1 MALSVLMIRVHAK
14 MKPSHKDPLRSHTE
28 AAEHRHRILSHGFTL
43 IEVLLALAI
52 LAIGLTSLLKS
63 NAQNIQFAS
72 RLKDKAIAHQV
83 AMSAIADIQTNAVTV
98 PVNRETTHTTKAL
111 GATWY
116 WRASV
121 SPTTLPSLQ
130 QIAVSVSPRKTGPF
144 TNRLIGYR
152 YAP

>member
-1 MALSVLMIRVHAK
+1 MGRSILMIQIHGK
-14 MKPSHKDPLRSHTE
+14 MSLSHTK
-28 AAEHRHRILSHGFTL
+28 ALRPAGRGDLNLSRGFTL

-63 NAQNIQFAS
+63 NSLNIQFTS
-72 RLKDKAIAHQV
+72 RLKDKSIAHQI
-83 AMSAIADIQTNAVTV
+83 AMSAIADIQTNVISV
-98 PVNRETTHTTKAL
+98 PLNQETTHTTHTL

-116 WRASV
+116 WRAKV
-121 SPTTLPSLQ
+121 SSTALKSLQ
-130 QIAVSVSPRKTGPF
+130 QISVSVSPRKTGPF

>member
-1 MALSVLMIRVHAK
+1 MGRSVLMIRIRAK
-14 MKPSHKDPLRSHTE
+14 MGMPRTHSPFSR
-28 AAEHRHRILSHGFTL
+28 GFTL

-63 NAQNIQFAS
+63 NSQNIQFTS

-83 AMSAIADIQTNAVTV
+83 GMSAIADIQTSAVSL
-98 PVNRETTHTTKAL
+98 PVNRETTHTTRVL

-121 SPTTLPSLQ
+121 APTAIASLQ
-130 QIAVSVSPRKTGPF
+130 QISVSVSPRKTGPF

-152 YAP
+152 YTP